1 MFDGLTDRLTSAL
14 RTVSGR
20 DRLTEENIAGAVRQ
34 VRIALLEADVAL
46 SVVRSFTADVQRRAV
61 GSEVQGS
68 LDAGQAFVKIVH
80 EELVRL
86 MGDANDALNLA
97 VTPPAVVLAAGL
109 QGAGKTATVA
119 KLARY
124 LTERERKRVVV
135 VSADVHRPA
144 AIDQLKVLA
153 GEAGVRFVP
162 SRTDED
168 PVAIARRA
176 RDEARANLD
185 DVLIVDT
192 AGRMAIDEE
201 MMAEIAAVHGALEPI
216 ETLFVVDAM
225 TGQDAATTAKAFD
238 AALPLTGVILAKADG
253 DARGGAA
260 LSVRAVTGKPIKFL
274 GVGEKTDALEAFHPD
289 RVASRILGMGDVLSL
304 IEEAERKVDRKKA
317 SRLAKKIQKGS
328 RFDLADFRDQLRQ
341 MGSLGGMEGLMEK
354 LPGMGQLPL
363 EAQAK
368 LDGARFRRMEV
379 IIDSMTPQERHFPD
393 VINGSRKRRIA
404 NGSGTTIQDIN
415 QLLKQHRQMQ
425 KTMRKVTRKG
435 GMDRM
440 MRGLAA
446 AEGAA
451 ARTTSSRRGTK
462 RRKRRR

>member
-1 MFDGLTDRLTSAL
+1 MFDGLTDRLTKAL
-14 RTVSGR
+14 RAVSGR

-124 LTERERKRVVV
+124 LTERERKRVAV

-144 AIDQLKVLA
+144 AIDQLEVLA

-176 RDEARANLD
+176 RDDARANLD

-201 MMAEIAAVHGALEPI
+201 MMAEIAAVHAALEPI

-317 SRLAKKIQKGS
+317 TRLAKKIQKGS

-341 MGSLGGMEGLMEK
+341 MGSLGGMEGLMER

-404 NGSGTTIQDIN
+404 NGSGTTIQDVN

-451 ARTTSSRRGTK
+451 AGATSSRRAPK